1 MVVACVVCA
10 LVLHGSDP
18 RRTALPYDIVAPQSS
33 LSERRNT
40 LLLTFVG
47 DIMAHEIN
55 FRMPDFTR
63 IYDGVRRYT
72 TRDDL
77 SFANLE
83 FPVRPNEPYASYP
96 AFSVQTPYV
105 EAAVAGGFEVF
116 SLANNHS
123 DDHGLPGIR
132 STAEALESLAG
143 TARIHYSGLRSDPS
157 APFEPVTIGVRDWI
171 VGFLAVTE
179 FINTWR
185 QNPHVHIVS
194 LRSRSAR
201 ERLIRTVEEHA
212 ARYDLFVLS
221 YHGGDEYSLMP
232 RQSKV
237 GFFRELAH
245 AGADVVWG
253 HHPHVLQPWERVDI
267 DGESRFI
274 FYSTGN
280 FISGQRSWLSP
291 YQLDHYRAH
300 TGDSALF
307 RLRAR
312 RRDYR
317 VELELDELVPI
328 TNYLDPEHGVVVH
341 TFADVLA
348 RELTE
353 PWRRFY
359 THRQGVTERV
369 LAASLVDP
377 ETSVEQAQ
385 KREQEQGGLVWR
397 TAE

>member
-1 MVVACVVCA
+1 MLVACVVCA
-10 LVLHGSDP
+10 LVLHSSDS
-18 RRTALPYDIVAPQSS
+18 RRPALPYDIGGLRAS
-33 LSERRNT
+33 LPERRNT

-83 FPVRPNEPYASYP
+83 FPVQPDRPYASYP
-96 AFSVQTPYV
+96 AFSVQPPYV
-105 EAAVAGGFEVF
+105 EAAIAGGFEVF

-132 STAEALESLAG
+132 STAAALETLTGS
-143 TARIHYSGLRSDPS
+143 ARIHYSGLRTDPA
-157 APFEPVTIGVRDWI
+157 APFEPVTIGVRDWV

-194 LRSRSAR
+194 LRNESAR
-201 ERLIRTVEEHA
+201 EELRRTVSEHA
-212 ARYDLFVLS
+212 PRYDLFVVS
-221 YHGGDEYSLMP
+221 YHGGDEYSLVP
-232 RQSKV
+232 RPSKV
-237 GFFRELAH
+237 LFFRELAH

-253 HHPHVLQPWERVDI
+253 HHPHVLQPWERIDI

-300 TGDSALF
+300 TGDAVLF

-312 RRDYR
+312 RQDYR
-317 VELELDELVPI
+317 VLLELDELVPI
-328 TNYLDPEHGVVVH
+328 TNFLDPEHGVVVH
-341 TFADVLA
+341 TFTDVLA
-348 RELTE
+348 RELSE

-359 THRQGVTERV
+359 TYRQGVTEGV
-369 LAASLVDP
+369 MAASLEDEEP
-377 ETSVEQAQ
+377 PVEDA
-385 KREQEQGGLVWR
+385 RSNGDEQGGMAWG